1 MVEPDYRW
9 LYVFVAVAVRKGK
22 VHWSWIDSMKT
33 EMVGATVNGLNQQT
47 EVAVVVWD
55 GAPSHRDQRLH
66 GLGLALIGL
75 PRTAQISIRR
85 SGYLRRCGQWIDGKV
100 YGSVEDKAEAV
111 DAFLTRFESDP
122 NRVRALTGWDWIEE
136 AVHGLPLR
144 LAA

>member
-1 MVEPDYRW
+1 M
-9 LYVFVAVAVRKGK
+9 FVAVAVRKGK

-75 PRTAQISIRR
+75 PPYSPDLNPAERVFEEVR
-85 SGYLRRCGQWIDGKV
+85 QWIDGKV
-100 YGSVEDKAEAV
+100 YRSVEDKAEAV